1 MWRLN
6 RAITPSLAT
15 TPRHHAITRPRPRR
29 ATTSRDVH
37 RVMAGETTAFVAMAV
52 SAAMTASDVTTASAA
67 TEAIVAGMTTV
78 GVAEEMAVIMD
89 EAGAAMVVA
98 GIAS

>member
-1 MWRLN
+1 
-6 RAITPSLAT
+6 
-15 TPRHHAITRPRPRR
+15 
-29 ATTSRDVH
+29 
-37 RVMAGETTAFVAMAV
+37 MAGETTA
-52 SAAMTASDVTTASAA
+52 SAAMTAFAAMAVSDVTTASAA